1 MLRILRVF
9 LVAAAAALLTA
20 GLHLTVTTV
29 DRDLLGHFSWMW
41 WTRDQLWVTPL
52 SYLVVFAALALPVAL
67 LHLLAPRRL
76 SLPLVAS
83 GYVGLSAL
91 SVLLL
96 FDRIASWAWV
106 LVALGVAV
114 QAYRWL
120 GGTTGERL
128 TVRLAT
134 ATLAIFGVAFLV
146 LGGGSYWRGAS
157 RERAEMAALP
167 APRPDAPN
175 VLLLILDTVRASE
188 FGLYGSPFA
197 ITPALDARAREG
209 LVFERAYS
217 TAPWT
222 LPSHASMFTG
232 HYASQQS
239 GDWATP
245 LDSTHATLAEILRD
259 RGYATGGFVANLI
272 STGYRTGLARGFIR
286 YEDVERSFSEV
297 MHNTT
302 LAQSVAVAGA
312 WRVWRETRWLGG
324 ALRQLATFDL
334 RPNGNYTSHE
344 RKNAQEVVEDFLRWE
359 GTVQGRP
366 FFAFLNLF
374 DAHGP
379 YMPPPPYR
387 TMFEPRGLA
396 LGRYRGAIR
405 YMDEQI
411 DALLTTLAQRGV
423 LQNTIVV
430 ISSDHGELFGEHRL
444 TGHGNALYLPQ
455 LHVPLVVLAPGRV
468 PAGARVPASVSLRDL
483 PATILDL
490 AGVAADEAR
499 VPGTSLLRLA
509 RGEAGA
515 VPSRVIAEVNAGI
528 NDDPQNPTAKADL
541 KTALD
546 DTLHAIATSRGEL
559 QAYAHAVDPDER
571 DDLARDPARRPVV
584 AAWVD
589 RMLDSVGAQ
598 WPRRATPRVPA
609 ARGAP

>member
-1 MLRILRVF
+1 MHRTLRVL
-9 LVAAAAALLTA
+9 LVAAASALLTA

-52 SYLVVFAALALPVAL
+52 SYLVVFTALAVPVAL
-67 LHLLAPRRL
+67 LHLVAPRRL

-83 GYVGLSAL
+83 GYLGLTTL

-96 FDRIASWAWV
+96 FDRIATWAWL

-114 QAYRWL
+114 QGYRWL
-120 GGTTGERL
+120 GAQAGERL

-134 ATLAIFGVAFLV
+134 TTLAIFGVGFLV
-146 LGGGSYWRGAS
+146 LGGGSYWRGAA
-157 RERAEMAALP
+157 RERSAMAAL
-167 APRPDAPN
+167 ASPRPDAPN
-175 VLLLILDTVRASE
+175 VLLLILDTVRAQE
-188 FGLYGSPFA
+188 FGLYGSPLA
-197 ITPALDARAREG
+197 TTPALDARARDG
-209 LVFERAYS
+209 LVFDRAYS

-232 HYASQQS
+232 RYASQQS
-239 GDWATP
+239 GDWANP
-245 LDSTHATLAEILRD
+245 MDGTHVTLAEILRD

-286 YEDVERSFSEV
+286 YEDVERSFAEV

-312 WRVWRETRWLGG
+312 WRTWRESRWLGG

-344 RKNAQEVVEDFLRWE
+344 RKNAEEVVRDFLRWRSE
-359 GTVQGRP
+359 VAPRP

-387 TMFEPRGLA
+387 EMFEPTGLA

-405 YMDEQI
+405 YMDDQI
-411 DALLTTLAQRGV
+411 DALLDTLEQQGV

-430 ISSDHGELFGEHRL
+430 ITSDHGELFGEHRL

-455 LHVPLVVLAPGRV
+455 LHVPLVILAPGRV
-468 PAGARVPASVSLRDL
+468 PAGVRVAASVSLRDL
-483 PATILDL
+483 PATILDA
-490 AGVAADEAR
+490 AGVAPAD
-499 VPGTSLLRLA
+499 VGMPGTSLLRLA
-509 RGEAGA
+509 RGEAGV

-528 NDDPQNPTAKADL
+528 NDDPQNPTARADL
-541 KTALD
+541 KTAVD

-559 QAYAHAVDPDER
+559 EAYAHAVDPDELH
-571 DDLARDPARRPVV
+571 DVARDAARRARL

-589 RMLDSVGAQ
+589 RMLDSVGVQ
-598 WPRRATPRVPA
+598 WPRRSTPRIPT
-609 ARGAP
+609 ARGTP

>member
-1 MLRILRVF
+1 MLRILRAF

-29 DRDLLGHFSWMW
+29 ERDLLGHFSWMW

-52 SYLVVFAALALPVAL
+52 SYLVVFAGLAIPAAV
-67 LHLLAPRRL
+67 LHLLAPRRI
-76 SLPLVAS
+76 SLPAVAS
-83 GYVGLSAL
+83 AFVGLSAL

-114 QAYRWL
+114 QGYRWF
-120 GGTTGERL
+120 GGAAGERL
-128 TVRLAT
+128 AVRLAS
-134 ATLAIFGVAFLV
+134 ATLAIFGLGFAV
-146 LGGGSYWRGAS
+146 LGGGAYWRVS
-157 RERAEMAALP
+157 SQERSAMAALADAP
-167 APRPDAPN
+167 AGAPN
-175 VLLLILDTVRASE
+175 VLLLILDTVRAQE
-188 FGLYGSPFA
+188 FGLHGSPLA
-197 ITPALDARAREG
+197 TTPAMDRRAREG

-245 LDSTHATLAEILRD
+245 LDDAHATLAERLRD

-286 YEDVERSFSEV
+286 YEDVERSFAEV

-302 LAQSVAVAGA
+302 LAQSVAIAGA
-312 WRVWRETRWLGG
+312 WRVWRETRWVGG
-324 ALRQLATFDL
+324 VLRQLATFDL

-344 RKNAQEVVEDFLRWE
+344 RKNSEEVVGDFLRWQGSLE
-359 GTVQGRP
+359 GRP

-379 YMPPPPYR
+379 YMPPAPYR
-387 TMFEPRGLA
+387 EMFEPKGLA

-405 YMDEQI
+405 YMDDQI
-411 DALLTTLAQRGV
+411 DSLLNTLERRGV

-430 ISSDHGELFGEHRL
+430 ISSDHGELFGEHKL

-455 LHVPLVVLAPGRV
+455 LHVPLIVLAPGRV
-468 PAGARVPASVSLRDL
+468 PAGTRVPVSVSLRDL

-490 AGVAADEAR
+490 AGVAPGEAR
-499 VPGTSLLRLA
+499 VPGTSLLRVA

-541 KTALD
+541 KTAVD
-546 DTLHAIATSRGEL
+546 DTLHAIATSRGALE
-559 QAYAHAVDPDER
+559 AYAHAVDPDELT
-571 DDLARDPARRPVV
+571 DLARDTARRPAV

-589 RMLDSVGAQ
+589 RMLDSVGVQ
-598 WPRRATPRVPA
+598 WPRRATPRIPA
-609 ARGAP
+609 SRGTP

>member
-1 MLRILRVF
+1 MLRILRVI
-9 LVAAAAALLTA
+9 LVAAAAALLAA

-29 DRDLLGHFSWMW
+29 DRDLLGNFSWMW

-52 SYLVVFAALALPVAL
+52 SYLVVFIALAVPAAL

-83 GYVGLSAL
+83 GFLGLSAL

-114 QAYRWL
+114 QAFRWL
-120 GGTTGERL
+120 GGHASERV

-134 ATLAIFGVAFLV
+134 ATLAIFGLAFLV
-146 LGGGSYWRGAS
+146 LGGGSFWRGAS
-157 RERAEMAALP
+157 RERSAMAALP
-167 APRPDAPN
+167 APASGAPN
-175 VLLLILDTVRASE
+175 VLLLILDTVRAQE
-188 FGLYGSPFA
+188 FGMYGSA
-197 ITPALDARAREG
+197 LDITPAMDRRAQEG

-232 HYASQQS
+232 HYASQQT

-245 LDSTHATLAEILRD
+245 LDASQPTLAEVLRD

-286 YEDVERSFSEV
+286 YEDVERSFAEV

-324 ALRQLATFDL
+324 VLRQLATFDL

-344 RKNAQEVVEDFLRWE
+344 RKNSQEVITDFLRWQGAVE
-359 GTVQGRP
+359 GRP

-387 TMFEPRGLA
+387 TMFEPTGLA

-405 YMDEQI
+405 YMDDQV
-411 DALLTTLAQRGV
+411 DTLLTALEARGV

-430 ISSDHGELFGEHRL
+430 ISSDHGELFGEHKL

-455 LHVPLVVLAPGRV
+455 LHVPLIVLAPGRV
-468 PAGARVPASVSLRDL
+468 PAGVRVPASVSLRDL

-490 AGVAADEAR
+490 AGIAPGDVA
-499 VPGTSLLRLA
+499 VPGTSLLRVA

-559 QAYAHAVDPDER
+559 QAYAHAADPDELV
-571 DDLARDPARRPVV
+571 DLARDAGRRPAV

-589 RMLDSVGAQ
+589 RMFDSVGVQ

-609 ARGAP
+609 TRGMP